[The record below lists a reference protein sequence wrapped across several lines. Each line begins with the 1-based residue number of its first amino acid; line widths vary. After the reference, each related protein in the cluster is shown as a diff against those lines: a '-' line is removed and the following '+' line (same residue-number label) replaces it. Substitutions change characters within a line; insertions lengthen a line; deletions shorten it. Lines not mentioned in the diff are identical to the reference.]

1 MNQRGGTDVHCALGG
16 PGAPGGGRKCFF
28 WHSGHPTMKLAA
40 NKFHSKGIKTTELP

>member
-28 WHSGHPTMKLAA
+28 GTVA
-40 NKFHSKGIKTTELP
+40 NVVEGEKVEMT